1 MLMIYLL
8 DGLMRGE
15 FMLKNKFLL
24 FLLSIGLLFAS
35 NNYVY
40 AQDTDDESDE
50 EEVEQNTEKQ
60 EDKEAKSQNS
70 SSAIEE
76 KKEESMLDK
85 LEKADLSKIDLF
97 QVVSDMER
105 KNMLIKLQM
114 EQEKLQISL
123 QRLKQEKESINA
135 KVKEE
140 KLKKAQEQR
149 EIDKKVAEENL
160 ARKKAEAE
168 IEKTKMIE
176 QRKQDLITSVAR
188 AFAENPNQD
197 YSGLLSMIKAENN
210 GVVPTEL
217 QFIEDKMK
225 AMQAEERAKL
235 AKAAVNSVNIDKKIA
250 LEKALEVY
258 SIIGLKGELIATVK
272 NKLNAQTFKVKEGT
286 QISNGFV
293 VSQIAPESVTFT
305 KGNEVKTLYLNVN

>member
-1 MLMIYLL
+1 MIYLL

-15 FMLKNKFLL
+15 YMLKNKFLL
-24 FLLSIGLLFAS
+24 FLLSISLLFMS
-35 NNYVY
+35 NHCVY
-40 AQDTDDESDE
+40 SQESDYE
-50 EEVEQNTEKQ
+50 SDDQEEVEQNTEKN
-60 EDKEAKSQNS
+60 ETVEK
-70 SSAIEE
+70 
-76 KKEESMLDK
+76 KKEESVLDK

-123 QRLKQEKESINA
+123 QRLKQEKESINNKA
-135 KVKEE
+135 NEE
-140 KLKKAQEQR
+140 KNKREQEQR
-149 EIDKKVAEENL
+149 DINKKLAEEDL

-168 IEKTKMIE
+168 LEKNKMIE
-176 QRKQDLITSVAR
+176 RRKQDLITSVAK
-188 AFAENPNQD
+188 AFADNPKQD

-217 QFIEDKMK
+217 QFVEDKMK
-225 AMQAEERAKL
+225 AIQAEERAKL
-235 AKAAVNSVNIDKKIA
+235 AKKAVNQLTINKNIA

-293 VSQIAPESVTFT
+293 VSGISPEAVTFT
-305 KGNEVKTLYLNVN
+305 RNNEVKTLYLNVN

>member
-1 MLMIYLL
+1 MIYLL

-15 FMLKNKFLL
+15 YMLKNKFLL
-24 FLLSIGLLFAS
+24 FLLSISLLFMS
-35 NNYVY
+35 NHCVY
-40 AQDTDDESDE
+40 SQESDDESDDQ
-50 EEVEQNTEKQ
+50 EEVEQNTEKN
-60 EDKEAKSQNS
+60 ETVEK
-70 SSAIEE
+70 
-76 KKEESMLDK
+76 KKEESVLDK

-123 QRLKQEKESINA
+123 QRLKQEKESINNKA
-135 KVKEE
+135 NEE
-140 KLKKAQEQR
+140 KNKREQEQR
-149 EIDKKVAEENL
+149 DINKKIAEEDL

-168 IEKTKMIE
+168 LEKNKMIE
-176 QRKQDLITSVAR
+176 RRKQDLITSVAK
-188 AFAENPNQD
+188 AFADNPKQD

-217 QFIEDKMK
+217 QFVEDKMK
-225 AMQAEERAKL
+225 AIQAEERAKL
-235 AKAAVNSVNIDKKIA
+235 AKKAVNQLTINKNIA

-293 VSQIAPESVTFT
+293 VSGISPEAVTFT
-305 KGNEVKTLYLNVN
+305 RNNEVKTLYLNVN

>member
-1 MLMIYLL
+1 
-8 DGLMRGE
+8 
-15 FMLKNKFLL
+15 MLKNKFLL
-24 FLLSIGLLFAS
+24 FLLSISLLFMS
-35 NNYVY
+35 NHCVY
-40 AQDTDDESDE
+40 SQESDDESDDQ
-50 EEVEQNTEKQ
+50 EEVEQNTDKNETVEK
-60 EDKEAKSQNS
+60 
-70 SSAIEE
+70 
-76 KKEESMLDK
+76 KKEESVLDK

-123 QRLKQEKESINA
+123 QRLKQEKESINNKA
-135 KVKEE
+135 NEE
-140 KLKKAQEQR
+140 KNKREQEQR
-149 EIDKKVAEENL
+149 DINKKIAEEDL

-168 IEKTKMIE
+168 LEKNKMIE
-176 QRKQDLITSVAR
+176 RRKQDLITSVAK
-188 AFAENPNQD
+188 AFADNPKQD

-217 QFIEDKMK
+217 QFVEDKMK
-225 AMQAEERAKL
+225 AIQAEERAKL
-235 AKAAVNSVNIDKKIA
+235 AKKAVNQLTINKNIA

-293 VSQIAPESVTFT
+293 VSGISPEAVTFT
-305 KGNEVKTLYLNVN
+305 RNNEVKTLYLNVN

>member
-1 MLMIYLL
+1 MIYLL

-15 FMLKNKFLL
+15 YMLKNKFLL
-24 FLLSIGLLFAS
+24 FLLSISLLFMS
-35 NNYVY
+35 NHCVY
-40 AQDTDDESDE
+40 SQESDDESDDQ
-50 EEVEQNTEKQ
+50 EEVEQNTDKNETVEK
-60 EDKEAKSQNS
+60 
-70 SSAIEE
+70 
-76 KKEESMLDK
+76 KKEESVLDK

-123 QRLKQEKESINA
+123 QRLKQEKESINNKA
-135 KVKEE
+135 NEE
-140 KLKKAQEQR
+140 KNKREQEQR
-149 EIDKKVAEENL
+149 DINKKIAEEDL

-168 IEKTKMIE
+168 LEKNKMIE
-176 QRKQDLITSVAR
+176 RRKQDLITSVAK
-188 AFAENPNQD
+188 AFADNPKQD

-217 QFIEDKMK
+217 QFVEDKMK
-225 AMQAEERAKL
+225 AIQAEERAKL
-235 AKAAVNSVNIDKKIA
+235 AKKAVNQLTINKNIA

-293 VSQIAPESVTFT
+293 VSGISPEAVTFT
-305 KGNEVKTLYLNVN
+305 RNNEVKTLYLNVN